1 MNEASTGSGGA
12 GPEPLTPRWL
22 RRSSA
27 WAWQLGLLLLFL
39 VATYWIVT
47 HFLVVTLPLMI
58 VAVLSTL
65 TMPPRDALERRGM
78 KPSLA
83 ASAVVLGSI
92 VILVL
97 GAVALAPSFANQLGD
112 LGPKMEDGY
121 ESVLDWVEEGPI
133 GYDRAELKDFGQS
146 LGDSLSSGNTGVVDG
161 VVKGAATAF
170 EFFAGLALLVVVLF
184 FVTKDAEDLTKWGEE
199 RLPASYRATAAA
211 LGSRAWTALSG
222 YVRGTATIA
231 LIDALG
237 IGLALLILGVPL
249 VIPLT
254 LLVFLGGFL
263 PVIGASV
270 AGLVAVLVAL
280 ADGGPFTALLVLAA
294 VIAVQQL
301 EGHIL
306 QPVIMRRAVSLHPIV
321 ILVAL
326 ATGSAMLGI
335 VGAFLSVPAAA
346 VLSAVGNELRL
357 RSEAGLLSDDTR
369 ASAPHQPLGG
379 PGVGVLSLEPES
391 EVADGDGAGTD
402 GDTDTDDTN
411 TGDTNTGD
419 TA

>member
-1 MNEASTGSGGA
+1 MDKGTTQPIES
-12 GPEPLTPRWL
+12 EDERLTPRWL

-27 WAWQLGLLLLFL
+27 WAWQLGLLLLGMIA
-39 VATYWIVT
+39 VYWLVT
-47 HFLVVTLPLMI
+47 HFLVVTLPLMT

-65 TMPPRDALERRGM
+65 TIPPRDALVRRGM
-78 KPSLA
+78 KPSIA
-83 ASAVVLGSI
+83 ASIVVLGSI
-92 VILVL
+92 AVL
-97 GAVALAPSFANQLGD
+97 MLGVAALAPSFANQLGD

-121 ESVLDWVEEGPI
+121 ESVLDWVESGPI
-133 GYDRAELKDFGQS
+133 GYDRDELKDFGS
-146 LGDSLSSGNTGVVDG
+146 RLGDSLSSGNTGVVES
-161 VVKGAATAF
+161 VVKGASTAF

-184 FVTKDAEDLTKWGEE
+184 FVTKDSEDLMAWADD
-199 RLPASYRATAAA
+199 RLPASYRSTATA

-237 IGLALLILGVPL
+237 IGLALLVLGVPL

-254 LLVFLGGFL
+254 MLVFLGGFL
-263 PVIGASV
+263 PVIGATV

-280 ADGGPFTALLVLAA
+280 ADGGPLTALLVLAA

-346 VLSAVGNELRL
+346 VISAVGNELRL
-357 RSEAGLLSDDTR
+357 RSERNLLSDDTR
-369 ASAPHQPLGG
+369 TDAPPEPLGG
-379 PGVGVLSLEPES
+379 PGKA
-391 EVADGDGAGTD
+391 EVPLAEVCADGANEP
-402 GDTDTDDTN
+402 TDDA
-411 TGDTNTGD
+411 GDEPG
-419 TA
+419 

>member
-1 MNEASTGSGGA
+1 MGDDPAIE
-12 GPEPLTPRWL
+12 GPLPEHLTPRWL

-27 WAWQLGLLLLFL
+27 WAWQLTLLAL
-39 VATYWIVT
+39 VAAAAYWFVT
-47 HFLVVTLPLMI
+47 HLLVVTLPLMI
-58 VAVLSTL
+58 VAVLATL
-65 TMPPRDALERRGM
+65 TIPPRDWLVRRGM
-78 KPSLA
+78 KPAMA
-83 ASAVVLGSI
+83 ASTVVIGSI
-92 VILVL
+92 LMVAL
-97 GAVALAPSFANQLGD
+97 GATAMAPSFADQLGD
-112 LGPKMEDGY
+112 LGPKVDKGY
-121 ESVLDWVEEGPI
+121 ESVLDWLEDGPV
-133 GYDRAELKDFGQS
+133 GYDREQLRDLGS
-146 LGDSLSSGNTGVVDG
+146 RIGDSLSSGDSGFTAGVI
-161 VVKGAATAF
+161 KGASTAF
-170 EFFAGLALLVVVLF
+170 EFFAGLALLIVVLF
-184 FVTKDAEDLTKWGEE
+184 FVTKDADDLTAWAGE
-199 RLPASYRATAAA
+199 RIPPSYRNTLTA

-237 IGLALLILGVPL
+237 IGLALLVLGVPL

-263 PVIGASV
+263 PVVGATA

-280 ADGGPFTALLVLAA
+280 ADGGLVSALLVLAA

-346 VLSAVGNELRL
+346 VISAVGNELRL
-357 RSEAGLLSDDTR
+357 RSEADMLHDDTR
-369 ASAPHQPLGG
+369 THAPATPLGG
-379 PGVGVLSLEPES
+379 PGQ
-391 EVADGDGAGTD
+391 
-402 GDTDTDDTN
+402 DTDDERVDDSVVRP
-411 TGDTNTGD
+411 GDD
-419 TA
+419 ER

>member
-1 MNEASTGSGGA
+1 
-12 GPEPLTPRWL
+12 
-22 RRSSA
+22 
-27 WAWQLGLLLLFL
+27 
-39 VATYWIVT
+39 
-47 HFLVVTLPLMI
+47 MI

-65 TMPPRDALERRGM
+65 TMPPRDALVRRGM

-161 VVKGAATAF
+161 VVKGASTAF

-184 FVTKDAEDLTKWGEE
+184 FVTKDAEDLMAKWGEE

-254 LLVFLGGFL
+254 FWCFSA
-263 PVIGASV
+263 ASS
-270 AGLVAVLVAL
+270 
-280 ADGGPFTALLVLAA
+280 
-294 VIAVQQL
+294 
-301 EGHIL
+301 
-306 QPVIMRRAVSLHPIV
+306 R
-321 ILVAL
+321 
-326 ATGSAMLGI
+326 
-335 VGAFLSVPAAA
+335 
-346 VLSAVGNELRL
+346 
-357 RSEAGLLSDDTR
+357 
-369 ASAPHQPLGG
+369 
-379 PGVGVLSLEPES
+379 
-391 EVADGDGAGTD
+391 
-402 GDTDTDDTN
+402 
-411 TGDTNTGD
+411 
-419 TA
+419 

>member
-1 MNEASTGSGGA
+1 
-12 GPEPLTPRWL
+12 
-22 RRSSA
+22 
-27 WAWQLGLLLLFL
+27 
-39 VATYWIVT
+39 
-47 HFLVVTLPLMI
+47 
-58 VAVLSTL
+58 
-65 TMPPRDALERRGM
+65 
-78 KPSLA
+78 
-83 ASAVVLGSI
+83 
-92 VILVL
+92 
-97 GAVALAPSFANQLGD
+97 
-112 LGPKMEDGY
+112 
-121 ESVLDWVEEGPI
+121 
-133 GYDRAELKDFGQS
+133 
-146 LGDSLSSGNTGVVDG
+146 
-161 VVKGAATAF
+161 
-170 EFFAGLALLVVVLF
+170 
-184 FVTKDAEDLTKWGEE
+184 
-199 RLPASYRATAAA
+199 
-211 LGSRAWTALSG
+211 
-222 YVRGTATIA
+222 
-231 LIDALG
+231 
-237 IGLALLILGVPL
+237 
-249 VIPLT
+249 
-254 LLVFLGGFL
+254 VFLGGFL

>member
-1 MNEASTGSGGA
+1 MAEQSGPA
-12 GPEPLTPRWL
+12 AADQPEQLTPRWL

-27 WAWQLGLLLLFL
+27 WAWQLGLLLLL
-39 VATYWIVT
+39 LMAVYWLVT
-47 HFLVVTLPLMI
+47 HFLVVTLPLMT
-58 VAVLSTL
+58 VAVLATL
-65 TMPPRDALERRGM
+65 TMPPRDFLVRKGM

-83 ASAVVLGSI
+83 ATTVVIGSI
-92 VILVL
+92 LFMVL
-97 GAVALAPSFANQLGD
+97 GAAALAPSFANQLDD

-121 ESVLDWVEEGPI
+121 ESVLDWVEDGPI
-133 GYDRAELKDFGQS
+133 GYDRAQLQDFGSS
-146 LGDSLSSGNTGVVDG
+146 LGDSLSSGDSGVVSG
-161 VVKGAATAF
+161 VVKGASTAF
-170 EFFAGLALLVVVLF
+170 EFFAGLALLIVVLF
-184 FVTKDAEDLTKWGEE
+184 FVTMDAEDLVQWAED
-199 RLPASYRATAAA
+199 RLPSSFRPTAAA

-237 IGLALLILGVPL
+237 IGLALLVLGVPL

-263 PVIGASV
+263 PVVGASV

-280 ADGGPFTALLVLAA
+280 ADGGLVTALLVLAA

-306 QPVIMRRAVSLHPIV
+306 QPVIMRRAVALHPIV

-357 RSEAGLLSDDTR
+357 RSEAGLLHDDTR
-369 ASAPHQPLGG
+369 GDAPSTPLGG
-379 PGVGVLSLEPES
+379 PRDEVFSLTVAQSESPDRPDTTEAHSEGTDPES
-391 EVADGDGAGTD
+391 GDPS
-402 GDTDTDDTN
+402 
-411 TGDTNTGD
+411 
-419 TA
+419 